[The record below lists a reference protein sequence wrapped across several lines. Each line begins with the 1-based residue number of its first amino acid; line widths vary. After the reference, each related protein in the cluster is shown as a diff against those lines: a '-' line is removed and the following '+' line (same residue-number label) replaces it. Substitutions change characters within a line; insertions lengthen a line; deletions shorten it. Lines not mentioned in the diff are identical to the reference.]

1 VTGAAIKGLSG
12 ALDLAFPGLRANPE
26 ECAGLDLIAAGQART
41 VRDVLVSFPQP
52 RRRAVAMGL
61 MWMAKLG
68 LIDWLA

>member
-1 VTGAAIKGLSG
+1 VIALETPLSTSVTGAAIKGL
-12 ALDLAFPGLRANPE
+12 
-26 ECAGLDLIAAGQART
+26 RT

-52 RRRAVAMGL
+52 RRKAVAMGL